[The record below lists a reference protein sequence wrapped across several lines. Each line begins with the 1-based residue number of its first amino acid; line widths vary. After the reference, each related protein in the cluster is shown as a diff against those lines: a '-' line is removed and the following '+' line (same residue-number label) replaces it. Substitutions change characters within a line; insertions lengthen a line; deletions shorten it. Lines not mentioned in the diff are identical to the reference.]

1 MELADLGRRL
11 MRKALLAGLAL
22 TCATS
27 GLASGD
33 YSPNVKADFPDQV
46 YFGDTHLHT
55 AYSFDAGMIG
65 NRLGPDAAY
74 RFAKGETVTASLGMK
89 ARLRR
94 PLDFLAVA
102 DHAESLGIAPLI
114 NARDPIAQADP
125 IGKQL
130 IDLVLKGDFGGAYRL
145 FVVERRNGKKPLHND
160 EIRRSMWYKIVA
172 AAETHNQPGRF
183 TALIGYEYTSG
194 PKANNLHRVVLFRDG
209 KDKAGT
215 ILPFSAY
222 ESEDPEK
229 LWDFMSAYERNTK
242 GRVLAIAHNGNLSN
256 GQMFDDVTLSGAPL
270 SRDYAERR
278 QRWEPLY
285 EATQIKGDGETHPTL
300 SPNDEFA
307 DYYRW
312 DRGNF
317 GTASKV
323 PAMLAREYARAALI
337 RGLAYEAKLG
347 VNPFKFGMI
356 GSTDSHTGL
365 ATTAEDNFFSK
376 ATPLEPGAGDAR
388 YQESIIQQFPG
399 APDVRVYGYESLAS
413 GLVGVWA
420 RANTREEIFD
430 AMARREVFATTGT
443 RMRVRMFAGWAFS
456 AADLDRP
463 DLSRIGYSQGVPMG
477 SDLTGTGKA
486 PRFLLEAMRDP
497 DGANLDR
504 IQVIKGWI
512 DAKGVSHEQIYNV
525 AWSGA
530 RKPSRNGKLPAV
542 GNTVRGAEFSNSIGA
557 PVLSAFW
564 QDPDFDPRQRAFYY
578 ARVLEIPT
586 PTWIAYDMAK
596 FGIVK
601 PAVDAKLVHQE
612 RAYGSPIWYA
622 PKG

>member
-1 MELADLGRRL
+1 
-11 MRKALLAGLAL
+11 MRMRWIGGLAL
-22 TCATS
+22 AS
-27 GLASGD
+27 ASVALAAAD
-33 YSPNVKADFPDQV
+33 YSPNLKADYPDQV

-102 DHAESLGIAPLI
+102 DHAESLGIAPMV
-114 NARDPIAQADP
+114 NNKDPLALADP
-125 IGKQL
+125 VGKQL
-130 IDLVLKGDFGGAYRL
+130 IDLVAKGDFGEAFRM
-145 FVVERRNGKKPLHND
+145 FATERRNGNKPLHSD
-160 EIRRSMWYKIVA
+160 AIRRPMWDKIVA
-172 AAETHNQPGRF
+172 AAEAHNAPGRF
-183 TALIGYEYTSG
+183 TTLIGYEYTSG
-194 PKANNLHRVVLFRDG
+194 PKSNNLHRVVLFRDG
-209 KDKAGT
+209 KEKAGS

-229 LWDFMSAYERNTK
+229 LWDFMAAYERNTK
-242 GRVLAIAHNGNLSN
+242 GRVLAIGHNGNLSN
-256 GQMFDDVTLSGAPL
+256 GLMFDDVTLSGAPL
-270 SRDYAERR
+270 SKDYAQRR
-278 QRWEPLY
+278 QKWEPLY

-317 GTASKV
+317 GIAAKT
-323 PAMLAREYARAALI
+323 PDMLPREYARAALT
-337 RGLAYEAKLG
+337 RGLAYEVKLG

-356 GSTDSHTGL
+356 GSSDSHTGL

-388 YQESIIQQFPG
+388 YKEPIIQKFPG
-399 APDVRVYGYESLAS
+399 APDVRMYGYESLSS

-443 RMRVRMFAGWAFS
+443 RMRVRMFGGWEFS
-456 AADLDRP
+456 ATDLTRP
-463 DLSRIGYSQGVPMG
+463 DLSRVGYGKGVPMG
-477 SDLTGTGKA
+477 SDLIGTGRA
-486 PRFLLEAMRDP
+486 PGFLVEAMRDP

-504 IQVIKGWI
+504 VQIVKGWL
-512 DAKGVSHEQIYNV
+512 DAKGALHEKVYDV
-525 AWSGA
+525 AWSGK
-530 RKPSRNGKLPAV
+530 RKPGKGGKLPAV
-542 GNTVRGAEFSNSIGA
+542 GNTVNGAEYSNSIGT
-557 PVLSAFW
+557 PILSAYW
-564 QDPDFDPRQRAFYY
+564 QDPNFKAGERAFYY

-586 PTWIAYDMAK
+586 PSWIAYDMASFK
-596 FGIVK
+596 IAK
-601 PAVDAKLVHQE
+601 PAPNAVLVQQE
-612 RAYGSPIWYA
+612 RAYGSPIWYS